1 MATEPSSQ
9 VRISSA
15 SRNNQNMSVS
25 HYANETSTDFTSP
38 MKQRTG
44 FTSKESKVE
53 IGRGK
58 KMSIHATMQASPGGH
73 KMIDATLPH
82 VARIHGQSN
91 NEI

>member
-1 MATEPSSQ
+1 
-9 VRISSA
+9 
-15 SRNNQNMSVS
+15 
-25 HYANETSTDFTSP
+25 

-44 FTSKESKVE
+44 FTTNASVKGEL
-53 IGRGK
+53 GRGK

-73 KMIDATLPH
+73 KMIDAHLPN